1 MPEQTSKGMQCHEF
15 DILLADAFDGIL
27 SGSQLDRFQTHARA
41 CPACGPLFADAEA
54 GRNWLKSLTE
64 VEPPAGLVE
73 NILASTTGIA
83 TSRLRH
89 LAPSTRPRT
98 SWLERLQA
106 SIAVWSIPSGQ
117 PSAASVRH
125 VVWHGV
131 LLAVGCF

>member
-1 MPEQTSKGMQCHEF
+1 MPEQTSNGMQCHEF

-27 SGSQLDRFQTHARA
+27 SGSQLDRFQAHARA

-89 LAPSTRPRT
+89 LAASTRPRT
-98 SWLERLQA
+98 PWLDPRQTSLA
-106 SIAVWSIPSGQ
+106 G
-117 PSAASVRH
+117 SVHPIFATPR
-125 VVWHGV
+125 
-131 LLAVGCF
+131 